1 MNDRLDALLGQI
13 RQLEKELILE
23 TQKKETEFCYEIHA
37 KKVQFT
43 EAAKA
48 EHKQLRISF
57 YRYLASSRFLV
68 ILTTPVIWMCIVPIV
83 LVDVIGSIYQV
94 ICFPIYGIPKVHRGE
109 YLAFDRH
116 RLTYLN
122 FAEKMNCE
130 YCAYA
135 NGILAYFTEIAARTE
150 QYWCPIKHAG
160 CVKCA
165 HSRYK
170 NFFDFGDAEKYR
182 AHVEEIRRAY
192 QDIDSPDIATATP
205 KRTEQVKSQPPITK
219 LVDRT
224 ESNQE
229 SASGNLHEFGKPD

>member
-13 RQLEKELILE
+13 RHLEKELVLE
-23 TQKKETEFCYEIHA
+23 AHKKEAEFCYEIHG

-43 EAAKA
+43 DAAKA
-48 EHKQLRISF
+48 RHKRLRLDF
-57 YRYLASSRFLV
+57 RRYLLSSRFLV
-68 ILTTPVIWMCIVPIV
+68 LLTSPVIWLCIIPIV
-83 LVDVIGSIYQV
+83 LADLIGSMYQA

-116 RLTYLN
+116 RLSYLN
-122 FAEKMNCE
+122 FAEKLNCD
-130 YCAYA
+130 YCAYV

-150 QYWCPIKHAG
+150 QHWCPIKHAG

-192 QDIDSPDIATATP
+192 QDIDSPDIAT
-205 KRTEQVKSQPPITK
+205 PIQAK
-219 LVDRT
+219 AEHV
-224 ESNQE
+224 
-229 SASGNLHEFGKPD
+229 

>member
-1 MNDRLDALLGQI
+1 MNDRLDALLDQI
-13 RQLEKELILE
+13 RRLERELVQE
-23 TQKKETEFCYEIHA
+23 SRKKESEFCYKVHGKE
-37 KKVQFT
+37 VQFT

-48 EHKQLRISF
+48 SHKQLRLS
-57 YRYLASSRFLV
+57 YHRYLMSSRFLV
-68 ILTTPVIWMCIVPIV
+68 ILTTPVIWMCIIPIF
-83 LVDVIGSIYQV
+83 LVDVIGSFYQA
-94 ICFPIYGIPKVHRGE
+94 ICFPIYGIPKVKRRD

-122 FAEKMNCE
+122 WAEKFNCD

-150 QYWCPIKHAG
+150 QHWCPIKHAG

-182 AHVEEIRRAY
+182 AHVEEIRRDY
-192 QDIDSPDIATATP
+192 HDI
-205 KRTEQVKSQPPITK
+205 ENPPVEEK
-219 LVDRT
+219 
-224 ESNQE
+224 N
-229 SASGNLHEFGKPD
+229 G

>member
-192 QDIDSPDIATATP
+192 QDIDSPDTATATP
-205 KRTEQVKSQPPITK
+205 NKTEQVKSQTTITK
-219 LVDRT
+219 LVAGV
-224 ESNQE
+224 EVNHE
-229 SASGNLHEFGKPD
+229 SASGNLHGFGKPE